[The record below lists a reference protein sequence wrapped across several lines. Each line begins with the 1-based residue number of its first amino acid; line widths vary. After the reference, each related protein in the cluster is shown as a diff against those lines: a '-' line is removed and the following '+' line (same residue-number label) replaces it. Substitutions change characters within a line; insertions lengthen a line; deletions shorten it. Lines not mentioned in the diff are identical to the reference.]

1 MMGSEGLP
9 RTTKAGLSK
18 EKTLARKDPTLERQK
33 ILIVDDNPKNRA
45 ICEEIFQDDYDLVSA
60 EDGLTALRLVREL
73 QPDVVLLDVMMP
85 GLNGYEV
92 CQRMKTD
99 PETGHIPVIIV
110 SAKGQT
116 NEIIEG
122 FDRRADDYIVKPF
135 VNSELRARV
144 TAALRL
150 KQAQDELQQANRKL
164 QEHTRKLE
172 EANERLK
179 ELDRIKA
186 GFTAML
192 VHDLRSPLSVIQV
205 TLQMLESDEL
215 VAQSEYQTLIRES
228 LASCNELFELT
239 SDLMEIF
246 RSESTTMVLSKSQI
260 SLQRLVAEPFRQASV
275 LAKKKEIALEL
286 DIPQTLPDLS
296 VDTYKMQRALT
307 NLLSNAVKFTP
318 CAGTISLNVCLR
330 SASADDPTP
339 VVLIE
344 VIDSGDGIPAHDLPY
359 IFDPYYQ
366 ANPKN
371 SGIGSGLGLA
381 IVKRVVAAHGGEVA
395 VKSRLGQG
403 SRFSI
408 RLPLDSRSGED
419 QRDSIPDRQ

>member
-1 MMGSEGLP
+1 M
-9 RTTKAGLSK
+9 K
-18 EKTLARKDPTLERQK
+18 RQK

-45 ICEEIFQDDYDLVSA
+45 ICEEIFQDDFDLIQA
-60 EDGLTALRLVREL
+60 EDGTTALSLIRES

-85 GLNGYEV
+85 GLNGYQV
-92 CQRMKTD
+92 CQHIKTD
-99 PETGHIPVIIV
+99 PSTSHIPVIIV

-122 FDRRADDYIVKPF
+122 FDSRADDYIVKPF

-144 TAALRL
+144 TATLRL
-150 KQAQDELQQANRKL
+150 KQAQDELHEANRNL
-164 QEHTRKLE
+164 QEHSRKLE

-192 VHDLRSPLSVIQV
+192 VHDLRSPLSVVQV
-205 TLQMLESDEL
+205 TLQMLESDAL
-215 VAQSEYQTLIRES
+215 VLQSEYQSLIRES

-246 RSESTTMVLSKSQI
+246 RSDSTTVALSKSRI
-260 SLQRLVAEPFRQASV
+260 SLHRLVEEPFGQVKV
-275 LAKKKEIALEL
+275 LARRKDITLKIEL
-286 DIPQTLPDLS
+286 PETSPELR
-296 VDTYKMQRALT
+296 VDVYKLQRAVT
-307 NLLSNAVKFTP
+307 NLLTNAVKFTP
-318 CAGTISLNVCLR
+318 KGGNILLKVSVPESVGTEEAQPGI
-330 SASADDPTP
+330 
-339 VVLIE
+339 LIE
-344 VIDSGDGIPAHDLPY
+344 VVDSGDGIPPHDLPF

-366 ANPKN
+366 ANTRN

-381 IVKRVVAAHGGEVA
+381 IVKRIVAAHGGEVA
-395 VKSRLGQG
+395 VRSKLGQG

-408 RLPLDSRSGED
+408 RLPLDSGPGED
-419 QRDSIPDRQ
+419 RSEAE

>member
-1 MMGSEGLP
+1 L
-9 RTTKAGLSK
+9 K
-18 EKTLARKDPTLERQK
+18 RQK

-45 ICEEIFQDDYDLVSA
+45 ICEEIFQDRYDLVQA
-60 EDGLTALRLVREL
+60 DDGLTALRLVREI

-85 GLNGYEV
+85 GLDGYQV

-122 FDRRADDYIVKPF
+122 FDSRADDYIVKPF

-144 TAALRL
+144 TATLRL
-150 KQAQDELQQANRKL
+150 KQAQDELQQANRQL

-192 VHDLRSPLSVIQV
+192 VHDLRSPLSVVQV
-205 TLQMLESDEL
+205 TLQMLESDAL
-215 VAQSEYQTLIRES
+215 VLQSEYQTLIRES
-228 LASCNELFELT
+228 LSSCNELFELT

-246 RSESTTMVLSKSQI
+246 RSESTTMVLSKGQI
-260 SLQRLVAEPFRQASV
+260 SLQRLVEEPVRQATV
-275 LAKKKEIALEL
+275 LARKKDIAIEL
-286 DIPQTLPDLS
+286 NLPSTLPDVR
-296 VDTYKMQRALT
+296 VDAYKMQRAMT
-307 NLLSNAVKFTP
+307 NLLANAVKFTP
-318 CAGTISLNVCLR
+318 RGGSISLNVSLEEA
-330 SASADDPTP
+330 ASPDSPSSM
-339 VVLIE
+339 VLVE
-344 VIDSGDGIPAHDLPY
+344 VIDSGDGIPPHDLPY

-366 ANPKN
+366 ANTKN
-371 SGIGSGLGLA
+371 SAIGSGLGLA
-381 IVKRVVAAHGGEVA
+381 IVKRVVVAHGGEVA
-395 VKSRLGQG
+395 VKSKLGQG

-408 RLPLDSRSGED
+408 RLPLDSQAEESDNPLVPE
-419 QRDSIPDRQ
+419 

>member
-1 MMGSEGLP
+1 M
-9 RTTKAGLSK
+9 K
-18 EKTLARKDPTLERQK
+18 RQK

-45 ICEEIFQDDYDLVSA
+45 ICEEIFQDDFDLIQA
-60 EDGLTALRLVREL
+60 DDGTGALKLIRDS

-85 GLNGYEV
+85 GMSGYQV
-92 CQRMKTD
+92 CQCIKTD
-99 PETGHIPVIIV
+99 PATGHIPVIIV

-122 FDRRADDYIVKPF
+122 FDSRADDYIVKPF

-144 TAALRL
+144 TATLRL
-150 KQAQDELQQANRKL
+150 KQAQDELQEVNRNL

-192 VHDLRSPLSVIQV
+192 VHDLRSPLSVVQV
-205 TLQMLESDEL
+205 TLQMLESDAL
-215 VAQSEYQTLIRES
+215 VLQSEYQSLIRES

-239 SDLMEIF
+239 TDLMEIF
-246 RSESTTMVLSKSQI
+246 RSESTTMALSKSRIGLHRLVEEPFGQAAVLARKKDIALQI
-260 SLQRLVAEPFRQASV
+260 SLPENSP
-275 LAKKKEIALEL
+275 EL
-286 DIPQTLPDLS
+286 R
-296 VDTYKMQRALT
+296 VDVYKVQRAIT
-307 NLLSNAVKFTP
+307 NVLSNGVKFTP
-318 CAGTISLNVCLR
+318 RGGNIALNVSLL
-330 SASADDPTP
+330 ASSGTEEGPP
-339 VVLIE
+339 GVLIE
-344 VIDSGDGIPAHDLPY
+344 VMDSGDGIPPHDLPF

-366 ANPKN
+366 ANTKN

-381 IVKRVVAAHGGEVA
+381 IVKRIVAAHGGEVS
-395 VKSRLGQG
+395 VRSKLGQG

-408 RLPLDSRSGED
+408 RLPLDSSAGKEGSAVEHLSD
-419 QRDSIPDRQ
+419 

>member
-1 MMGSEGLP
+1 MEL
-9 RTTKAGLSK
+9 
-18 EKTLARKDPTLERQK
+18 DPWGRGNGFLRRQK

-45 ICEEIFQDDYDLVSA
+45 ICEEIFEEDFDLIHA
-60 EDGLTALRLVREL
+60 EDGTAALQLVRERR
-73 QPDVVLLDVMMP
+73 PDVVLLDVMMP
-85 GLNGYEV
+85 GINGYEV

-116 NEIIEG
+116 DEIIEG
-122 FDRRADDYIVKPF
+122 FDSRADDYIVKPF

-144 TAALRL
+144 RATLRL
-150 KQAQDELQQANRKL
+150 KDAQEELQQANRKL
-164 QEHTRKLE
+164 HEHTRQLE

-192 VHDLRSPLSVIQV
+192 VHDLRSPLSVVQV
-205 TLQMLESDEL
+205 TLQMLESDSL

-246 RSESTTMVLSKSQI
+246 RSDSTTMVLSLTRMP
-260 SLQRLVAEPFRQASV
+260 LQKLVEEVFRQATV
-275 LAKKKEIALEL
+275 LAKKK
-286 DIPQTLPDLS
+286 DITIDLS
-296 VDTYKMQRALT
+296 LPEEPAVIRADSYKLQRALT

-318 CAGTISLNVCLR
+318 RGGTIGLHAILESPGAVD
-330 SASADDPTP
+330 ASQG
-339 VVLIE
+339 VLIE
-344 VIDSGDGIPAHDLPY
+344 VIDSGDGIPPHDLPF

-366 ANPKN
+366 ANTHN
-371 SGIGSGLGLA
+371 SGMGSGLGLA
-381 IVKRVVAAHGGEVA
+381 IVKRIVAAHGGEVS
-395 VKSRLGQG
+395 VKSKLGQG

-408 RLPLDSRSGED
+408 RLPLGL
-419 QRDSIPDRQ
+419 QNPDENLNALAE

>member
-1 MMGSEGLP
+1 L
-9 RTTKAGLSK
+9 K
-18 EKTLARKDPTLERQK
+18 RQK

-45 ICEEIFQDDYDLVSA
+45 ICEEIFQDRYDLVQA
-60 EDGLTALRLVREL
+60 DDGLTALRLVREL
-73 QPDVVLLDVMMP
+73 QHDVVLLDVMMP
-85 GLNGYEV
+85 GLDGYQV

-122 FDRRADDYIVKPF
+122 FDSRADDYIVKPF

-144 TAALRL
+144 TATLRL
-150 KQAQDELQQANRKL
+150 KQAQDELQQANRQL

-192 VHDLRSPLSVIQV
+192 VHDLRSPLSVVQV
-205 TLQMLESDEL
+205 TLQMLESDAL
-215 VAQSEYQTLIRES
+215 VLQSEYQTLIRES
-228 LASCNELFELT
+228 LSSCNELFELT

-246 RSESTTMVLSKSQI
+246 RSESTTMVLSKGQI
-260 SLQRLVAEPFRQASV
+260 SLQRLVEEPVRQATV
-275 LAKKKEIALEL
+275 LARKKDIAIEL
-286 DIPQTLPDLS
+286 NLPSTLPDVR
-296 VDTYKMQRALT
+296 VDAYKMQRAMT
-307 NLLSNAVKFTP
+307 NLLANAVKFTP
-318 CAGTISLNVCLR
+318 RGGSISLNVSLEEA
-330 SASADDPTP
+330 ASPDSPSSM
-339 VVLIE
+339 VLVE
-344 VIDSGDGIPAHDLPY
+344 VIDSGDGIPPHDLPY

-366 ANPKN
+366 ANTKN
-371 SGIGSGLGLA
+371 SAIGSGLGLA
-381 IVKRVVAAHGGEVA
+381 IVKRVVVAHGGEVA
-395 VKSRLGQG
+395 VKSKLGQG

-408 RLPLDSRSGED
+408 RLPLDSQAEESDNPLVPE
-419 QRDSIPDRQ
+419 

>member
-1 MMGSEGLP
+1 M
-9 RTTKAGLSK
+9 K
-18 EKTLARKDPTLERQK
+18 RQK

-45 ICEEIFQDDYDLVSA
+45 ICEEIFQDRYDLVQA
-60 EDGLTALRLVREL
+60 DDGLTALRLVREL

-85 GLNGYEV
+85 GLDGYQV

-122 FDRRADDYIVKPF
+122 FDSRADDYIVKPF

-144 TAALRL
+144 TATLRL
-150 KQAQDELQQANRKL
+150 KQAQDELQQANRQL

-192 VHDLRSPLSVIQV
+192 VHDLRSPLSVVQV
-205 TLQMLESDEL
+205 TLQMLESDAL
-215 VAQSEYQTLIRES
+215 VLQSEYQTLIRES
-228 LASCNELFELT
+228 LSSCNELFELT

-246 RSESTTMVLSKSQI
+246 RSESTTMVLSKGQI
-260 SLQRLVAEPFRQASV
+260 SLQRLVEEPVRQATV
-275 LAKKKEIALEL
+275 LARKKDIAIEL
-286 DIPQTLPDLS
+286 NLPSTLPDVR
-296 VDTYKMQRALT
+296 VDAYKMQRAMT
-307 NLLSNAVKFTP
+307 NLLANAVKFTP
-318 CAGTISLNVCLR
+318 RGGSISLNVSLEEA
-330 SASADDPTP
+330 ASPDSPSSM
-339 VVLIE
+339 VLVE
-344 VIDSGDGIPAHDLPY
+344 VIDSGDGIPPHDLPY

-366 ANPKN
+366 ANTKN
-371 SGIGSGLGLA
+371 SAIGSGLGLA
-381 IVKRVVAAHGGEVA
+381 IVKRVVVAHGGEVA
-395 VKSRLGQG
+395 VKSKLGQG

-408 RLPLDSRSGED
+408 RLPLDSQAEESDNPLVPE
-419 QRDSIPDRQ
+419 

>member
-1 MMGSEGLP
+1 LI
-9 RTTKAGLSK
+9 
-18 EKTLARKDPTLERQK
+18 RQT

-45 ICEEIFQDDYDLVSA
+45 ICEEIFEEDFDLIHA
-60 EDGLTALRLVREL
+60 EDGLTALRLSRERH
-73 QPDVVLLDVMMP
+73 PDVVLLDVMMP
-85 GLNGYEV
+85 GINGYEV
-92 CQRMKTD
+92 CQQMKAD

-116 NEIIEG
+116 DEIIEG
-122 FDRRADDYIVKPF
+122 FDSRADDYIVKPF

-144 TAALRL
+144 RATLRL
-150 KQAQDELQQANRKL
+150 KQTQDELQAANRKL
-164 QEHTRKLE
+164 HDHTRKLE

-192 VHDLRSPLSVIQV
+192 VHDLRSPLSVVQV
-205 TLQMLESDEL
+205 TLQMLESDAL

-246 RSESTTMVLSKSQI
+246 RSESTTMVLSLSRMG
-260 SLQRLVAEPFRQASV
+260 LQRLVEEPFRQANV
-275 LAKKKEIALEL
+275 LAKKKDISL
-286 DIPQTLPDLS
+286 DLRLPEESPVIRADS
-296 VDTYKMQRALT
+296 YKLQRALT

-318 CAGTISLNVCLR
+318 RGGTIGLHVTLLDSPAGGDV
-330 SASADDPTP
+330 SAE
-339 VVLIE
+339 VLIE
-344 VIDSGDGIPAHDLPY
+344 VIDSGDGIPPHDLPF

-366 ANPKN
+366 ASTQN
-371 SGIGSGLGLA
+371 SGMGSGLGLA
-381 IVKRVVAAHGGEVA
+381 IVKRIVAAHGGEVS
-395 VKSRLGQG
+395 VKSKLGQG

-408 RLPLDSRSGED
+408 RLPIGFQSADED
-419 QRDSIPDRQ
+419 FVG

>member
-1 MMGSEGLP
+1 VAHSQS
-9 RTTKAGLSK
+9 RAAK
-18 EKTLARKDPTLERQK
+18 EKTLLRKEPTLERQK

-260 SLQRLVAEPFRQASV
+260 SLHRLVEEPFRQASV

-286 DIPQTLPDLS
+286 SIPQTLPDLC
-296 VDTYKMQRALT
+296 VDAYKMQRALT

-330 SASADDPTP
+330 TASTDDPTP

-366 ANPKN
+366 ANAKN

-395 VKSRLGQG
+395 VKSKLGQG

-419 QRDSIPDRQ
+419 QRDSIPDQQ

>member
-1 MMGSEGLP
+1 
-9 RTTKAGLSK
+9 
-18 EKTLARKDPTLERQK
+18 LERQK
-33 ILIVDDNPKNRA
+33 ILVVDDNPKNRA
-45 ICEEIFQDDYDLVSA
+45 ICEEIFQDDYDLVNA

-99 PETGHIPVIIV
+99 PATRHIPVIIV

-192 VHDLRSPLSVIQV
+192 VHDLRSPLSVVQV

-215 VAQSEYQTLIRES
+215 VARSEYQTLIRES
-228 LASCNELFELT
+228 LASCNELFDLT

-246 RSESTTMVLSKSQI
+246 RSESTTMVLSKSRI
-260 SLQRLVAEPFRQASV
+260 SLQALVEEPFRQATV
-275 LAKKKEIALEL
+275 LAKKKEITLEL
-286 DIPQTLPDLS
+286 SIPEPLPDLC
-296 VDTYKMQRALT
+296 VDAYKMQRALT

-318 CAGTISLNVCLR
+318 RAGTISLNVYSR
-330 SASADDPTP
+330 SATADDPTP

-344 VIDSGDGIPAHDLPY
+344 VADSGDGIPAHDLPY

-366 ANPKN
+366 ANTKN
-371 SGIGSGLGLA
+371 STIGSGLGLA
-381 IVKRVVAAHGGEVA
+381 IVKRVVAAHGGEVS

-408 RLPLDSRSGED
+408 RLPLDSRAGED
-419 QRDSIPDRQ
+419 SQEVLTQGESDLP

>member
-1 MMGSEGLP
+1 M
-9 RTTKAGLSK
+9 K
-18 EKTLARKDPTLERQK
+18 RQK

-45 ICEEIFQDDYDLVSA
+45 ICEEIFEEDFDLINA
-60 EDGLTALRLVREL
+60 EDGTAALRLIRERH
-73 QPDVVLLDVMMP
+73 PDVVLLDVMMP
-85 GLNGYEV
+85 GINGYEV
-92 CQRMKTD
+92 CQRMKAD

-116 NEIIEG
+116 DEIIEG
-122 FDRRADDYIVKPF
+122 FDSRADDYIVKPF

-144 TAALRL
+144 TATLRL
-150 KQAQDELQQANRKL
+150 KQAQDELQEANRQL
-164 QEHTRKLE
+164 YEHTRKLE

-192 VHDLRSPLSVIQV
+192 VHDLRSPLSVVQV
-205 TLQMLESDEL
+205 TLQMLEGDAM

-246 RSESTTMVLSKSQI
+246 RSESTTMVLSLSRM
-260 SLQRLVAEPFRQASV
+260 SLQRLVEDPFRQATV
-275 LAKKKEIALEL
+275 LARKKDITL
-286 DIPQTLPDLS
+286 DLQLPEGSPVIRADS
-296 VDTYKMQRALT
+296 YKLQRALT

-318 CAGTISLNVCLR
+318 RGGTIGLHVTLPELPAGQD
-330 SASADDPTP
+330 ASRE
-339 VVLIE
+339 VLID
-344 VIDSGDGIPAHDLPY
+344 VIDSGDGIPPHDLPF

-366 ANPKN
+366 ANTQN
-371 SGIGSGLGLA
+371 SGMGSGLGLA
-381 IVKRVVAAHGGEVA
+381 IVKRIIVAHGGEVT
-395 VKSRLGQG
+395 VKSKPGQG

-408 RLPLDSRSGED
+408 RMPLGIQGAED
-419 QRDSIPDRQ
+419 ELIASE